1 LVCATNQRA
10 LTEKDKEAN
19 MSDLIRYEGSG
30 GRAAARRSS
39 RAMREIQ
46 QRGELDLAQLINS
59 GRQAEARAMV
69 RRRLAEDGM
78 ADVADVGNLARDL
91 ANGDQFLAS
100 LLIPIVQ
107 EFARTT
113 ARDIREFGR
122 GF

>member
-1 LVCATNQRA
+1 
-10 LTEKDKEAN
+10 
-19 MSDLIRYEGSG
+19 MSDLIRYEGGSS
-30 GRAAARRSS
+30 RAAARRSS
-39 RAMREIQ
+39 RAMRELQ

-69 RRRLAEDGM
+69 RRRLAEDGL
-78 ADVADVGNLARDL
+78 ADVADVGNLAREL
-91 ANGDQFLAS
+91 ANGDQFIAS

>member
-1 LVCATNQRA
+1 
-10 LTEKDKEAN
+10 
-19 MSDLIRYEGSG
+19 MSDLIRYEGG
-30 GRAAARRSS
+30 GSRAAARRSS

-46 QRGELDLAQLINS
+46 QRGELDLAQLINT

>member
-1 LVCATNQRA
+1 
-10 LTEKDKEAN
+10 
-19 MSDLIRYEGSG
+19 MSDLIRYNRGG
-30 GRAAARRSS
+30 GRAAARRQS
-39 RAMREIQ
+39 RAMREVQ
-46 QRGELDLAQLINS
+46 ERGELDLAQLVSS
-59 GRQAEARAMV
+59 GRQYEARAMV

-78 ADVADVGNLARDL
+78 QDVADVGQLAREL

-113 ARDIREFGR
+113 TRDVHDFGR

>member
-1 LVCATNQRA
+1 
-10 LTEKDKEAN
+10 
-19 MSDLIRYEGSG
+19 MSDLIRYEGGSS
-30 GRAAARRSS
+30 RAVARRSS
-39 RAMREIQ
+39 RAMREVQ
-46 QRGELDLAQLINS
+46 QRGELDLAQLINT

-91 ANGDQFLAS
+91 ANGDPFLAG

>member
-1 LVCATNQRA
+1 
-10 LTEKDKEAN
+10 
-19 MSDLIRYEGSG
+19 
-30 GRAAARRSS
+30 
-39 RAMREIQ
+39 MREIQ
-46 QRGELDLAQLINS
+46 QRGELDLAQLINT